1 MCEPFDVP
9 EPEVALELT
18 VSQARVLGALL
29 EKEFVTPDAYPMTA
43 NALVVA
49 CSQTTNRDPVIRL
62 EASTV
67 EMAALTLKSKGL
79 VRVVYPGSGERA
91 TKYRQVADTA
101 LVLSPPD
108 RALLCLLLLRGA
120 QTAAELK
127 TRADRLHSFPSTAEV
142 ESALRA
148 LAEREV
154 PLAVRVDR
162 LPGQKEA
169 RWIQLLEA
177 GAETRATASSQASA
191 GAPAGGHSVVATL
204 ERRIEALEA
213 RLEALVAALGD
224 RVQLDRVRSDAT
236 DDDPGA
242 VVSPPSNR

>member
-1 MCEPFDVP
+1 FRSPFAVA

-67 EMAALTLKSKGL
+67 EMAALTLKAKGL

-101 LVLSPPD
+101 LNLSAAD

-120 QTAAELK
+120 QTTAELK
-127 TRADRLHSFPSTAEV
+127 ARADRLHPFPSTVAIEA
-142 ESALRA
+142 ALGA
-148 LAEREV
+148 LAAREV
-154 PLAVRVDR
+154 P
-162 LPGQKEA
+162 
-169 RWIQLLEA
+169 
-177 GAETRATASSQASA
+177 
-191 GAPAGGHSVVATL
+191 
-204 ERRIEALEA
+204 
-213 RLEALVAALGD
+213 
-224 RVQLDRVRSDAT
+224 
-236 DDDPGA
+236 
-242 VVSPPSNR
+242 